1 MTISIP
7 NPPLGREQRRLE
19 ISIADLAAIRERR
32 NLVVHNNGLASVEYV
47 AKFDSAVSVGDRVV
61 ANAEKAEL
69 DRKILSKVATAL
81 VSRLVEELC

>member
-19 ISIADLAAIRERR
+19 IERR